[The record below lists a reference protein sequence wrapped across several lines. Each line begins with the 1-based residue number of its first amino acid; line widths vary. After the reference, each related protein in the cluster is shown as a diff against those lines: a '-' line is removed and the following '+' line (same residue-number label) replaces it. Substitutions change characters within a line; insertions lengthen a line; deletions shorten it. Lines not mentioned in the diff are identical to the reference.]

1 MPSTPKNKER
11 TRSGLRSRLNL
22 PVSVDDLRDKEF
34 NGQQLSKEEKKAL
47 RNYES
52 FRVEYLK
59 EAKGEEDFQRRYFQ
73 LRSWANLH
81 SYKEFLEA

>member
-11 TRSGLRSRLNL
+11 TRSDLRTGLNL
-22 PVSVDDLRDKEF
+22 PTSVDDLRDKEF
-34 NGQQLSKEEKKAL
+34 NGDKLSKEEKRAL
-47 RNYES
+47 RNYEE

-59 EAKGEEDFQRRYFQ
+59 EAKDESDFQRRYFQ

-81 SYKEFLEA
+81 SYEEFL